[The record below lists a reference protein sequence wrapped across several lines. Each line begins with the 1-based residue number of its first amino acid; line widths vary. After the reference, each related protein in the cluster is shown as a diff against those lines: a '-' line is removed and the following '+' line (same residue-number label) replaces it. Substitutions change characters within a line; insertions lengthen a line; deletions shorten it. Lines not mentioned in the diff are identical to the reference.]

1 MRTIFCFL
9 LTVFS
14 SVDQEAQFFFEE
26 STKQINEEAST
37 FLRSL
42 YEGKD
47 SQKSPKCKNCPSP
60 SISSLEGGSSLL
72 VFISFSVPLE
82 SWKDWSKEIEDRGG
96 VFVLRGL
103 PFNSFVSFAQ
113 KVKEMRNSGVTAPIT
128 IDPEAYQK
136 YDIMVVPSLVLRR
149 GEDYDKVTGN
159 IRMMDIERLFKDRE
173 GEGGR

>member
-1 MRTIFCFL
+1 MRTIVYFL
-9 LTVFS
+9 LTAFS
-14 SVDQEAQFFFEE
+14 SVDQEAQFFVEE

-42 YEGKD
+42 EDG
-47 SQKSPKCKNCPSP
+47 QKSPKCKNCPSP